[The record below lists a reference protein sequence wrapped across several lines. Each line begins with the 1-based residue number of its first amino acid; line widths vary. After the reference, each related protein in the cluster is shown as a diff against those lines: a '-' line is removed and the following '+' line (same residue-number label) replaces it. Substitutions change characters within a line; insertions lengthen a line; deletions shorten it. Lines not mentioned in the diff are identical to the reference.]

1 MVKKKTAELVKKF
14 TEAAEDV
21 RTVEGLRELLEELRE
36 YASTAVSVA
45 KTDEKA
51 LNAARFYGELE
62 DAVKE
67 IVSSTFA
74 NEAMTE
80 SGKRW
85 YGPSTSEAI
94 ARAMVEGVAE
104 GLSGRELVQYIVD
117 VTGRAISTIR
127 HWLSELGEEELAR
140 EARRMERARYGV

>member
-1 MVKKKTAELVKKF
+1 MPKPSELVRKQF
-14 TEAAEDV
+14 IEAAEDV
-21 RTVEGLRELLEELRE
+21 RTVEGFRELLEELRN
-36 YASTAVSVA
+36 YAYRAISVA
-45 KTDEKA
+45 KTEEGA
-51 LNAARFYGELE
+51 LNAAKFYGELE

-80 SGKRW
+80 SGRRW

-94 ARAMVEGVAE
+94 ARAVTEGAAE

-117 VTGRAISTIR
+117 VTGRAISTVR

-140 EARRMERARYGV
+140 EARRMEREHYGV